1 MARTGLK
8 NKTELKYSLYL
19 DKQKVYLT
27 DDNGD
32 FIRDD
37 KGKLIETGEDANTY
51 SEPVPFNG
59 TLSFA
64 GGEAEAKSYGIS
76 VDAYDSR
83 LLMLNGEIPI
93 TETSLIFYK
102 DTVPRYKANGVM
114 DDLSADFRVVKIAP
128 SKLYKVYLLKRVEK

>member
-8 NKTELKYSLYL
+8 NKTELKYSLFSE
-19 DKQKVYLT
+19 KQTVYLT

-37 KGKLIETGEDANTY
+37 DGNLIDTGDTVNGY
-51 SEPVPFNG
+51 SDPVPFNG
-59 TLSFA
+59 TLAFA

-102 DTVPRYKANGVM
+102 DTEPTYKATGIL
-114 DDLSADFRVVKIAP
+114 DERSADFRVVKIAP